1 MKKLLFI
8 DTETGGLDPQKHSLL
23 TIGMCVMVEGYIMD
37 KLEIKLKQD
46 TYNVTSSALNV
57 NKINLLELDTDIKNA
72 FNKIIMFIQRNFDTK
87 DKITLAGHN
96 VNFDIGFLKIFWE
109 EGLKTIP
116 EYSRGQF
123 LWNKLFDYHYVD
135 TMQISAFLNDVGI
148 IITPNNKLE
157 SLIKYFSLNP
167 TSRHTALEDS
177 IMTSLVYYNMVQISK
192 L

>member
-46 TYNVTSSALNV
+46 TYNVTNSALNV

-72 FNKIIMFIQRNFDTK
+72 FNQIIMFIQRNFDTK

-116 EYSRGQF
+116 EYSRSQF

-148 IITPNNKLE
+148 ISTPNNKLE

-167 TSRHTALEDS
+167 ASRHTALEDS

>member
-23 TIGMCVMVEGYIMD
+23 TIGACVMVEGYIID

-72 FNKIIMFIQRNFDTK
+72 FNQIIMFIQRNFGTK
-87 DKITLAGHN
+87 DKIILAGHN
-96 VNFDIGFLKIFWE
+96 INFDIGFLKIFWE

-116 EYSRGQF
+116 EYSRSQF
-123 LWNKLFDYHYVD
+123 LWNKLFYYHYVD
-135 TMQISAFLNDVGI
+135 TMQISAFLNDAGI
-148 IITPNNKLE
+148 INAPNNKLE
-157 SLIKYFSLNP
+157 ALIKYFSLNP
-167 TSRHTALEDS
+167 ESRHTALEDS
-177 IMTSLVYYNMVQISK
+177 IMTSLVYYNMIQILK
-192 L
+192 R